1 MKVPS
6 ALPLPAPRATA
17 YPKKR
22 SPNVISSRRP
32 SPVSKRNSPVS
43 VEMQRHARMSPAE
56 RQLQP
61 LLEKDYRED
70 VKAYMYEM
78 QSKTMANADL
88 IDQQPELRWY
98 MRSYLVD
105 FLIEIHLQ
113 NRLRPET
120 LYLALNIVDR
130 YVSKRIVFK
139 KHYQLVGC
147 AALWIAAKF
156 EEGKDRVPTLPE
168 LVEMCCNAYDE
179 KAFIQME
186 GHVLATI
193 HWVIGH
199 PTAEAWL
206 RLACTTGPLEDSR
219 TQHVSRFIM
228 ELTLF
233 HREFIGFYASDIA
246 AASLVLA
253 RHMLGKPRR
262 ILEESETVLRLV
274 LMLDEYLAEHLE
286 DVSHIVITKYSIPE
300 YSRAS
305 IFSQQWYLSGRRFAF
320 REPSPCA
327 SPSPSTPSRPFLT
340 RSSSSSMDSSS
351 STFDSSSSM
360 LGSTPSHSSMDTSFS
375 SDDSCE
381 EDDEEPLT
389 PATPLPAYAAS
400 DPFLV
405 DHLTARLAAGKE
417 NSVPQQPHQKSHNRE
432 NHLPSHRPPLNRAKW
447 EMNQDTTSRRHAL
460 GPTTTMIDSSSPT
473 APNYRV

>member
-6 ALPLPAPRATA
+6 ALPLPAPRPTA
-17 YPKKR
+17 YSKKR
-22 SPNVISSRRP
+22 SPSVMSSRRP
-32 SPVSKRNSPVS
+32 SPISRRSSPVS

-78 QSKTMANADL
+78 QVSPFFPFFPPRFFRRAKRVERDANDFSPLSQSKTMANAEL

-233 HREFIGFYASDIA
+233 HREFISFNASDIA
-246 AASLVLA
+246 SASLILA
-253 RHMLGKPRR
+253 RHMLGK
-262 ILEESETVLRLV
+262 
-274 LMLDEYLAEHLE
+274 
-286 DVSHIVITKYSIPE
+286 
-300 YSRAS
+300 
-305 IFSQQWYLSGRRFAF
+305 
-320 REPSPCA
+320 
-327 SPSPSTPSRPFLT
+327 
-340 RSSSSSMDSSS
+340 
-351 STFDSSSSM
+351 
-360 LGSTPSHSSMDTSFS
+360 
-375 SDDSCE
+375 
-381 EDDEEPLT
+381 
-389 PATPLPAYAAS
+389 
-400 DPFLV
+400 
-405 DHLTARLAAGKE
+405 
-417 NSVPQQPHQKSHNRE
+417 
-432 NHLPSHRPPLNRAKW
+432 
-447 EMNQDTTSRRHAL
+447 SRRVS
-460 GPTTTMIDSSSPT
+460 DNSSFLSIYPR
-473 APNYRV
+473 Y

>member
-1 MKVPS
+1 MKAHTV
-6 ALPLPAPRATA
+6 LPLSATRAAVYT
-17 YPKKR
+17 KKR
-22 SPNVISSRRP
+22 SPGAMGQRRP
-32 SPVSKRNSPVS
+32 SPPAKRTSPTS
-43 VEMQRHARMSPAE
+43 VEMSRHAQMSPAE

-61 LLEKDYRED
+61 LLEKEYRDD
-70 VKAYMYEM
+70 VRAYMYEM
-78 QSKTMANADL
+78 QSKTMANAEL

-206 RLACTTGPLEDSR
+206 RLACVTGPLEDSR
-219 TQHVSRFIM
+219 TQHVARFIM

-246 AASLVLA
+246 TASLLLA
-253 RHMLGKPRR
+253 RHMVGKHRR
-262 ILEESETVLRLV
+262 PLDESETVLRLV

-305 IFSQQWYLSGRRFAF
+305 IYAQQWYLSGRRFGL
-320 REPSPCA
+320 REPSPA
-327 SPSPSTPSRPFLT
+327 PSTPSRPPLA
-340 RSSSSSMDSSS
+340 RSSSSVASSS
-351 STFDSSSSM
+351 S
-360 LGSTPSHSSMDTSFS
+360 LLASTPSRSSVDTSFS
-375 SDDSCE
+375 SDDSCD
-381 EDDEEPLT
+381 EDDEPIT
-389 PATPLPAYAAS
+389 PATPLPPYSSS
-400 DPFLV
+400 DPFLST
-405 DHLTARLAAGKE
+405 HLSARIGK
-417 NSVPQQPHQKSHNRE
+417 E
-432 NHLPSHRPPLNRAKW
+432 NHLPQQQKPMVRDLHIPAVRPPLNRASW
-447 EMNQDTTSRRHAL
+447 EMNTDPSHRHVLASSSSSV
-460 GPTTTMIDSSSPT
+460 DSSPS
-473 APNYRV
+473 APSYCP

>member
-1 MKVPS
+1 
-6 ALPLPAPRATA
+6 
-17 YPKKR
+17 
-22 SPNVISSRRP
+22 
-32 SPVSKRNSPVS
+32 
-43 VEMQRHARMSPAE
+43 MSPAE

-78 QSKTMANADL
+78 QVSPSFLPSPFFLPPRFFRPAKRVKRDANDFSLRPQSKTMANAEL

-233 HREFIGFYASDIA
+233 HREFISFNASDIA
-246 AASLVLA
+246 SASLILA
-253 RHMLGKPRR
+253 RHMLGK
-262 ILEESETVLRLV
+262 
-274 LMLDEYLAEHLE
+274 
-286 DVSHIVITKYSIPE
+286 
-300 YSRAS
+300 
-305 IFSQQWYLSGRRFAF
+305 
-320 REPSPCA
+320 
-327 SPSPSTPSRPFLT
+327 
-340 RSSSSSMDSSS
+340 
-351 STFDSSSSM
+351 
-360 LGSTPSHSSMDTSFS
+360 
-375 SDDSCE
+375 
-381 EDDEEPLT
+381 
-389 PATPLPAYAAS
+389 
-400 DPFLV
+400 
-405 DHLTARLAAGKE
+405 
-417 NSVPQQPHQKSHNRE
+417 
-432 NHLPSHRPPLNRAKW
+432 
-447 EMNQDTTSRRHAL
+447 SRRVSFNL
-460 GPTTTMIDSSSPT
+460 PRLSSSPHT
-473 APNYRV
+473 DLIHFV

>member
-1 MKVPS
+1 MKAPS
-6 ALPLPAPRATA
+6 ALPLPAPRASA

-22 SPNVISSRRP
+22 SPSVMGSRRP
-32 SPVSKRNSPVS
+32 SPISRRSSPAS

-61 LLEKDYRED
+61 LLEKDYRDD

-246 AASLVLA
+246 AASLILA
-253 RHMLGKPRR
+253 RHMLGKSRR
-262 ILEESETVLRLV
+262 ILDESETVLRLV

-320 REPSPCA
+320 RDTSPCPSPG
-327 SPSPSTPSRPFLT
+327 PTTPSRPFLA
-340 RSSSSSMDSSS
+340 RSSSSSISMQSSS

-375 SDDSCE
+375 SDDSCG

-389 PATPLPAYAAS
+389 PATPLPPYSSA
-400 DPFLV
+400 DPFLAE
-405 DHLTARLAAGKE
+405 HLAARLVAGKE
-417 NSVPQQPHQKSHNRE
+417 NQYPQAQKSLVRE
-432 NHLPSHRPPLNRAKW
+432 THVPAHRPPLNRAKW
-447 EMNQDTTSRRHAL
+447 EVNQDRSRRTAL

-473 APNYRV
+473 AASYCS

>member
-1 MKVPS
+1 MKAPSVLPVPTS
-6 ALPLPAPRATA
+6 RAAA

-22 SPNVISSRRP
+22 SPGAITSRRP
-32 SPVSKRNSPVS
+32 SPVSRRSSPVS

-70 VKAYMYEM
+70 VKSYMYEM

-219 TQHVSRFIM
+219 TQHISRFLM

-233 HREFIGFYASDIA
+233 HREFISFNASDIA
-246 AASLVLA
+246 AAALVLA
-253 RHMLGKPRR
+253 RHLTGKPRR
-262 ILEESETVLRLV
+262 VLEETEVVLRLV
-274 LMLDEYLAEHLE
+274 NMLDEYLAEHLE
-286 DVSHIVITKYSIPE
+286 DVSHIVITKYSITE

-305 IFSQQWYLSGRRFAF
+305 IFCQQWYLSGRRFAY
-320 REPSPCA
+320 RDLC
-327 SPSPSTPSRPFLT
+327 PSPSRTPSTPPRPSLV
-340 RSSSSSMDSSS
+340 RSSSSTISMDSTA

-381 EDDEEPLT
+381 EDDDEPLT
-389 PATPLPAYAAS
+389 PATPLPPYSSA
-400 DPFLV
+400 DPFLADRV
-405 DHLTARLAAGKE
+405 AARLSVGKE
-417 NSVPQQPHQKSHNRE
+417 NLPQPQKSLVRDVRI
-432 NHLPSHRPPLNRAKW
+432 PAHRPPLNRAKW
-447 EMNQDTTSRRHAL
+447 EMNQDASARRHTL
-460 GPTTTMIDSSSPT
+460 GPTTTMVDSSPT
-473 APNYRV
+473 APSYRA